1 MVKRL
6 SDLYKNSDVV
16 LMNDKYYIS
25 FTESRSDTMSFEKY
39 KLHDADD
46 LTGSEISDDIIR
58 DAENEAEK
66 ITGEAK
72 IQAENILNQAMK
84 QKEEQFSDGYA
95 KGLEKA
101 EKEYSEKFRMLS
113 DALMESLK
121 AKKEMIENTEQQVLL
136 LSVKI
141 AEKIIHEK
149 ILLSENSTKSFFEN
163 SIEDIL
169 RNDFNVIC
177 VRMNK
182 YNIENLYPDWEV
194 EKFMLNI
201 KHDARL
207 DNDSCIV
214 ETETGDI
221 DISVFT
227 QLSEVSRKLIS
238 IA

>member
-25 FTESRSDTMSFEKY
+25 FTESHSDAMGYDKY

-46 LTGSEISDDIIR
+46 LTGTKMSDEIIRNAESEAERITSEAKLQADIIL
-58 DAENEAEK
+58 K
-66 ITGEAK
+66 
-72 IQAENILNQAMK
+72 QAMQ
-84 QKEEQFSDGYA
+84 QKEEQFKDGYA
-95 KGLEKA
+95 KGMEKA
-101 EKEYSEKFRMLS
+101 EKEYSERLKTLN
-113 DALMESLK
+113 DALTESLQ
-121 AKKEMIENTEQQVLL
+121 AEKEMIEGAEQQTLM

-182 YNIENLYPDWEV
+182 YNIENLYPDWEI

-207 DNDSCIV
+207 DNNSCIV

-238 IA
+238 IT